1 MIFEDIDDV
10 EEWLEPLSYIEF
22 WEAVAPYNLTLQD
35 RDHCD
40 DLITKGEITTDLA
53 LDVLKGLTVQELRRA
68 FGLKDRAFHPPYISV
83 Q

>member
-53 LDVLKGLTVQELRRA
+53 LDVLKGLAAQELRRE
-68 FGLKDRAFHPPYISV
+68 FGLKDRVFHPPYISV

>member
-40 DLITKGEITTDLA
+40 GLITKGEITTDLA
-53 LDVLKGLTVQELRRA
+53 LDVLKGLAVQELRRA
-68 FGLKDRAFHPPYISV
+68 FGLKDRVFYPPYISV

>member
-53 LDVLKGLTVQELRRA
+53 LDVLKGLAVQELRHA
-68 FGLKDRAFHPPYISV
+68 FGLKDRVFHPPYISV